1 MHSLAQANSSVTET
15 RGHLKSIRKAHKTAL
30 SEIRKEIEKH
40 RGLIGNDRGEERAFR
55 RNLALRESIKRAEEE
70 TEQMSVQMKDLQNL
84 PDKMKPEWEAKRKQW
99 QAEKRRLAAALAKAA
114 EDKANA
120 DRQASA
126 VESEVASL
134 AAKKEKL
141 LARLTKLRV
150 DLGKLDSENSEGSD
164 TKEKRQAE
172 REAAEIQ
179 RQSIESEYLGAIQ
192 RLDGRINEYNLRSH
206 EHWATYYALENATLQ
221 QTAAEMP
228 LCGSAHGSSNI
239 MLPFGMIPHDA
250 HSTPNLHSSR
260 ERSMSIFSDGSVIT
274 NLSEL
279 GHTSSMSAFEPISNR
294 HSSAV
299 DYIPG
304 PIGVVG
310 RGRGGDM

>member
-1 MHSLAQANSSVTET
+1 M
-15 RGHLKSIRKAHKTAL
+15 SI
-30 SEIRKEIEKH
+30 
-40 RGLIGNDRGEERAFR
+40 
-55 RNLALRESIKRAEEE
+55 
-70 TEQMSVQMKDLQNL
+70 QMKDLQSL
-84 PDKMKPEWEAKRKQW
+84 PDKMKPEWETKKKQW
-99 QAEKRRLAAALAKAA
+99 QAEKRRLAAAQAKAA

-126 VESEVASL
+126 VGSEVASL

-141 LARLTKLRV
+141 MARLTKLRV

-164 TKEKRQAE
+164 TKGKRQAE
-172 REAAEIQ
+172 REAAEMH

-192 RLDGRINEYNLRSH
+192 RLEARIGEYAARSH
-206 EHWATYYALENATLQ
+206 ENWATYYALENTALQ
-221 QTAAEMP
+221 QTAVDMP
-228 LCGSAHGSSNI
+228 LLGSARGSANM

-279 GHTSSMSAFEPISNR
+279 GHTSLMSAFEPISNR

-299 DYIPG
+299 EYAPG
-304 PIGVVG
+304 SIGMIG
-310 RGRGGDM
+310 RGRGGEM